1 MKWLIGLLCSAAFA
15 SDQDALLLADQTS
28 AAPVESSDWLLSVE
42 GAWGRARLEHG
53 YENTQ
58 RRSLDFRLDTRLAAD
73 WRVVLADRLDG
84 FGPGWQDPKS
94 KVNTLKEA
102 YVSWQPVDDM
112 ILDFGRINTR
122 YGVGLGYNP
131 SDYFKEGAVR
141 SVVSVAPAS
150 LRENR
155 QGSVMLRGQK
165 LWAGGAF
172 TALISPKL
180 ANYADRDAFS
190 LDGGASNPRN
200 RYLLALSQNGAI
212 SSQFLIFGDADSQ
225 PQLGLNLTGLLNDA
239 TVLHAELSTAKEG
252 GRVYRLVSGLTW
264 TSESKLSLS
273 LEYQYDGGAK
283 NAAEWQ
289 ALQGRPLQDYW
300 RYRSEVQSRQSM
312 LTRQATMAQARWPD
326 LMPQLELAAMWRH
339 DLIDS
344 SDMAW
349 FEARYHFKT
358 VDVAW
363 EWQLNRGNALS
374 QYGALP
380 ERRSSSLSLKYFF

>member
-42 GAWGRARLEHG
+42 GAWGRARLDHG

-58 RRSLDFRLDTRLAAD
+58 RRSLDFRLDTRVAAD

-84 FGPGWQDPKS
+84 FGPGWQDPES

-112 ILDFGRINTR
+112 VLDFGRINTR

-172 TALISPKL
+172 TGLISPKL

-190 LDGGASNPRN
+190 FDWGASNPRN

-239 TVLHAELSTAKEG
+239 TVLHAELSTAEG
-252 GRVYRLVSGLTW
+252 GRVYRLASGLTW

-300 RYRSEVQSRQSM
+300 RYRNEAQSRQSM
-312 LTRQATMAQARWPD
+312 LTRQATMVQARWPD

-380 ERRSSSLSLKYFF
+380 ERRSSSLLLKYFF